1 MKTHSITSTKQRL
14 LDIAVLILVEKG
26 ASELTLERVAERS
39 GISKG
44 GLFHH
49 YASKEKLMLDVA
61 EHVAIAFTQVTE
73 RRAQCDPVTFGRSA
87 RAYLNTVFDDAP
99 QHAHNPHAVIGHCGA
114 WVNDAMAPIRQH
126 ASDWLDCDHADHSE
140 PLGALVVRLAV
151 DGLWLSDQYNIYAMN
166 DGLRAELRDFLV
178 TMTLP
183 RQTISR

>member
-1 MKTHSITSTKQRL
+1 MKTQRITTTKQRL
-14 LDIAVLILVEKG
+14 LEIAVLILAENG

-61 EHVAIAFTQVTE
+61 EYVAVAFTQITE
-73 RRAQCDPVTFGRSA
+73 RRANSDPITYGRSS

-99 QHAHNPHAVIGHCGA
+99 QHAHNPHAVIGHSGA
-114 WVNDAMAPIRQH
+114 WVNDAMTPVRQLSSH
-126 ASDWLDCDHADHSE
+126 GLDSDHADHSE
-140 PLGALVVRLAV
+140 PLGALVVRLAA
-151 DGLWLSDQYNIYAMN
+151 DGLWLSDQYNIYALS

-183 RQTISR
+183 RQTLTG